1 MSPPPTLDLSVM
13 HVLKFAWLCIV
24 LERRMVT
31 RREVGRGRDEKGFVV
46 GGGVIDRFRAPVT
59 DEPAVAV

>member
-46 GGGVIDRFRAPVT
+46 GGGVIEAKET
-59 DEPAVAV
+59 